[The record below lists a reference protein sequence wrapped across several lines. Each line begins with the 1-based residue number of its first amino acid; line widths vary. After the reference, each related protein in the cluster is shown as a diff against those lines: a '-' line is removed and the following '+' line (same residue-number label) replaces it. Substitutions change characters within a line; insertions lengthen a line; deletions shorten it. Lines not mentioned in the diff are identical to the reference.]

1 MLRKRFSTIISLVLL
16 VAIAVTFLTGFV
28 AAALDINRF
37 AYHKYAAYLVIAV
50 AAVHVVLHWRTLVAQ
65 VRKWLLGLSP
75 TGVPR
80 SEPAASGT
88 PPAARSGAG
97 VPQLSRRAVFS
108 PGLFFVAGV
117 GAGQWWASRAG
128 PPVLEQ
134 GQDLGQVYH
143 QWSKPT
149 YLGLLTKSVHARPQ
163 PSPYKEYPDVPV
175 VTLPPLPPP
184 GGPPLEEVLAQRRS
198 VREYATRPVK
208 LAELSRLLHA
218 STGITDRRD
227 PTYAF
232 RTVPSSG
239 ALFPIELYTVLFN
252 VEGAPP
258 GVYHYDVQRHRL
270 ELVRAGNF
278 RQEVF
283 QAAISQEMILHTG
296 LVVVL
301 TGLFARVQW
310 KYVDRSYRYVMLEAG
325 HLGQNVY
332 LAATAL
338 GLGACGIGA
347 FFDDDLN
354 RLLGLDGWEEA
365 VVYLLAVGPT

>member
-1 MLRKRFSTIISLVLL
+1 
-16 VAIAVTFLTGFV
+16 
-28 AAALDINRF
+28 
-37 AYHKYAAYLVIAV
+37 
-50 AAVHVVLHWRTLVAQ
+50 
-65 VRKWLLGLSP
+65 
-75 TGVPR
+75 
-80 SEPAASGT
+80 
-88 PPAARSGAG
+88 
-97 VPQLSRRAVFS
+97 
-108 PGLFFVAGV
+108 
-117 GAGQWWASRAG
+117 
-128 PPVLEQ
+128 
-134 GQDLGQVYH
+134 
-143 QWSKPT
+143 
-149 YLGLLTKSVHARPQ
+149 
-163 PSPYKEYPDVPV
+163 
-175 VTLPPLPPP
+175 
-184 GGPPLEEVLAQRRS
+184 
-198 VREYATRPVK
+198 VK

-338 GLGACGIGA
+338 GLAPCGIGA
-347 FFDDDLN
+347 YFDDDLN
-354 RLLGLDGWEEA
+354 RLLGVDGREEA
-365 VVYLLAVGPT
+365 TVYLLAVGPA